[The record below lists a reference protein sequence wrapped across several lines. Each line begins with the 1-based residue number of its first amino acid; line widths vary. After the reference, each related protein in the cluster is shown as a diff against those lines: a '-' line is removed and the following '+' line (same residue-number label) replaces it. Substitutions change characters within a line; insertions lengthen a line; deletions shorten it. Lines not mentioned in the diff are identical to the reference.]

1 MDMRKSV
8 YAACALALAL
18 ATAGAHAQDTLAM
31 PAAPAASTAGPDR
44 GMTMAQVEQR
54 FGEPSRKLDAVGQ
67 PPITRWVYPGFVVF
81 FEGSLVIH
89 TVNQASPAGN

>member
-1 MDMRKSV
+1 MDMRNSV

-18 ATAGAHAQDTLAM
+18 ATAGADAQVSQPT
-31 PAAPAASTAGPDR
+31 PAASTGGPGR

-54 FGEPSRKLDAVGQ
+54 YGEPARKLDAVGQ

-81 FEGSLVIH
+81 FEGNLVIH

>member
-1 MDMRKSV
+1 MDMRNSA

-18 ATAGAHAQDTLAM
+18 ATAGAHAQVSQPT
-31 PAAPAASTAGPDR
+31 PAASTGGPGR

-54 FGEPSRKLDAVGQ
+54 YGEPARKLDAVGQ

-81 FEGSLVIH
+81 FEGNLVIH

>member
-1 MDMRKSV
+1 MDMRNSV

-31 PAAPAASTAGPDR
+31 PAASAASTGGPGR
-44 GMTMAQVEQR
+44 GMSMAQVEQR

-89 TVNQASPAGN
+89 TVNQASPAAN

>member
-1 MDMRKSV
+1 MDMRNSV

-18 ATAGAHAQDTLAM
+18 ATAGADAQVSQPT
-31 PAAPAASTAGPDR
+31 PAASTGGPGR

-54 FGEPSRKLDAVGQ
+54 YGEPARKLDAVGQ

-81 FEGSLVIH
+81 FEGNLVIH
-89 TVNQASPAGN
+89 TVNQASPAGS

>member
-1 MDMRKSV
+1 MDMRNSA

-18 ATAGAHAQDTLAM
+18 ATAGADAQVSQPT
-31 PAAPAASTAGPDR
+31 PAASTGGPGR

-54 FGEPSRKLDAVGQ
+54 YGEPARKLDAVGQ

-81 FEGSLVIH
+81 FEGNLVIH
-89 TVNQASPAGN
+89 TVNQASPAGS

>member
-1 MDMRKSV
+1 MDMRNSA

-18 ATAGAHAQDTLAM
+18 ATAGAHAQVSQPT
-31 PAAPAASTAGPDR
+31 PAASTGGPGR

-54 FGEPSRKLDAVGQ
+54 YGEPARKLDAVGQ

-81 FEGSLVIH
+81 FEGNLVIH
-89 TVNQASPAGN
+89 TVNQASPAGS

>member
-18 ATAGAHAQDTLAM
+18 ATAGAHAQDNLSV
-31 PAAPAASTAGPDR
+31 PAAPASTAGPGR

-54 FGEPSRKLDAVGQ
+54 YGAPAKKLDAVGQ
-67 PPITRWVYPGFVVF
+67 PPISRWVYPGFVVF
-81 FEGSLVIH
+81 FEYNLVIH
-89 TVNQASPAGN
+89 TVGQSSAAGN

>member
-1 MDMRKSV
+1 MDMRNSV

-18 ATAGAHAQDTLAM
+18 ATAGADAQVSQPT
-31 PAAPAASTAGPDR
+31 PAASTGGPGR

-54 FGEPSRKLDAVGQ
+54 YGEPARKLDAVGQ

-81 FEGSLVIH
+81 FEGNLVIH
-89 TVNQASPAGN
+89 TVNQANPAGS

>member
-1 MDMRKSV
+1 MDMRNSV

-18 ATAGAHAQDTLAM
+18 ATAGAHAQVSQPT
-31 PAAPAASTAGPDR
+31 PTASTGGPGR

-54 FGEPSRKLDAVGQ
+54 YGEPARKLDAVGQ

-81 FEGSLVIH
+81 FEGNLVIH
-89 TVNQASPAGN
+89 TVNQASPAGS